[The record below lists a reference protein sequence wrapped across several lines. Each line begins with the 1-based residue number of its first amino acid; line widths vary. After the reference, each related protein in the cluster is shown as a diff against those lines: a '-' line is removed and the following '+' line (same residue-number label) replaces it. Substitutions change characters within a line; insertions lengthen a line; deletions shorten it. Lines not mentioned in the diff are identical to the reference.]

1 MFVSIMALLTRISVH
16 FIVVLIYIF
25 LIAHVKYFLYLL
37 AMFISFEIY
46 SQLLAILKL
55 HYLVFAVTLF
65 FRSPYVLNILL
76 LMNVW
81 SLFLHLM
88 VDFTLWLTLVLG

>member
-25 LIAHVKYFLYLL
+25 LTAHVKYFLYLL

-88 VDFTLWLTLVLG
+88 VDFTLWLASVLG

>member
-65 FRSPYVLNILL
+65 FLDPHMS
-76 LMNVW
+76 
-81 SLFLHLM
+81 
-88 VDFTLWLTLVLG
+88 

>member
-37 AMFISFEIY
+37 ATFISFEIY
-46 SQLLAILKL
+46 SQFLAILKL

-65 FRSPYVLNILL
+65 LDPHMS
-76 LMNVW
+76 
-81 SLFLHLM
+81 
-88 VDFTLWLTLVLG
+88 